1 MCESGRGQKQVLTR
15 AAQNLQSGGSG
26 KTLQSPEVW
35 SQGSARV
42 GAVNKSW
49 VREEVRVLPEES
61 VSGCNWYSSVTVEP
75 PYALVC
81 PAR

>member
-1 MCESGRGQKQVLTR
+1 MSPGVDRSRCSRVLPRTCSPG
-15 AAQNLQSGGSG
+15 AAVR
-26 KTLQSPEVW
+26 LQSPEVW
-35 SQGSARV
+35 SQGSAQV

-49 VREEVRVLPEES
+49 VREEVGVLLEES
-61 VSGCNWYSSVTVEP
+61 VSGCNWYSSVTVEL